1 MKFCNYNNT
10 PTKIRCINPRDIKSD
25 KINRVDGND
34 TIKEGKR
41 NYQMYK
47 RASNPNDY
55 FVVC

>member
-10 PTKIRCINPRDIKSD
+10 PTKIRCINTRDIKND

-34 TIKEGKR
+34 KIKDGKR
-41 NYQMYK
+41 NSQMYK